1 VRFGLSSTVICSD
14 VKYKRSQYSQDNQ
27 VISTR
32 KTVIGM
38 RNQSLKETI
47 QELTFC
53 GRLLLISHFKNLLP
67 LGSKVE
73 TLNNILL
80 C

>member
-1 VRFGLSSTVICSD
+1 MLSIKAASIP
-14 VKYKRSQYSQDNQ
+14 QDNQ

-38 RNQSLKETI
+38 RNQSQKETI

-53 GRLLLISHFKNLLP
+53 GRLLVISHFKNLLP

-73 TLNNILL
+73 TLNNI
-80 C
+80 